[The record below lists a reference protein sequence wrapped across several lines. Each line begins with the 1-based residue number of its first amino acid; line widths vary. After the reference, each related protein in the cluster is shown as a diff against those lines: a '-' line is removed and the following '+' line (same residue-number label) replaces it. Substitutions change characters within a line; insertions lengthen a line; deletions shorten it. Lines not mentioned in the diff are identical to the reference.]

1 MMNVSLRIYV
11 LKYVPL
17 CNKGF
22 LLCTAY
28 FICHIFSAFPFL
40 MEHESALFICSCLF
54 FFSPLTSPSLPLSS
68 SALPPPPSFASA
80 IPPSLSPPSP
90 PVQTSHEIWGARMS
104 SYVRNISNITFCLFT
119 LTGHAVMLD
128 VLLVFLLAWLVVQV
142 LQYIVTEL
150 W

>member
-68 SALPPPPSFASA
+68 SALPPPSFASA
-80 IPPSLSPPSP
+80 IPPSPSPPSP

-142 LQYIVTEL
+142 LQCIVTEL